1 MRHKHHLESIGFISC
16 KFEDTADF
24 RRIME
29 NIRTNKRVTKLLF
42 QNTNFDEEI
51 YGKSIANTLIENL
64 LIREFDMSYCEF
76 EHPKCLYDISMAV
89 LNERCRLNVL
99 KLRGLK
105 IKQFEAKI
113 LQLILMR
120 NKQLTTLDISTCKE
134 VEEEAFMTFL

>member
-1 MRHKHHLESIGFISC
+1 
-16 KFEDTADF
+16 
-24 RRIME
+24 
-29 NIRTNKRVTKLLF
+29 
-42 QNTNFDEEI
+42 
-51 YGKSIANTLIENL
+51 
-64 LIREFDMSYCEF
+64 MSYCEF

-134 VEEEAFMTFL
+134 VEDEAFMTFLQKFNDMCNIRYLTMEGL